1 MRKFVILFLVI
12 VPFISFAQK
21 QKPKLVVGIVV
32 DQMRYDFL
40 IRFWDKYGDD
50 GFKKLVK
57 EGFNCKNVNFNYM
70 PTYTGPGHASIY
82 TGTTPENHGIISN
95 HWYNKVVDETIYCTD
110 DSNVRTLGSSS
121 SNGEMS
127 PKNMLGTTITDELKL
142 ATNKR
147 GKVIGISIKDRGAIL
162 PAGHMADAAYWFEGD
177 DNGQW
182 ISSTFYMEELPD
194 WLQQLNA
201 KKPAEKYLSQSW
213 ETLYSIG
220 TYKESI
226 KDDNAYEE
234 LFVGESAPVFP
245 HNLPALRDHNN
256 NYSLIKSTPFGNTI
270 VKELALETIKA
281 EKLGQDNFTDFL
293 TVSFSSPD
301 YIGHR
306 YGPMSVEIEDT
317 YLRLDKDIAQIIN
330 YLEKK
335 FKKENVL
342 IFLTADHGAANVPQ
356 YLIDNDVPAGYFDQS
371 TLKKD
376 LKNHLINKH
385 GVDSLIANVSN
396 YQVFL
401 NKENLHMN
409 KLNIEVLENTIAQ
422 FLLTHEGIAK
432 VVTGT
437 SLRTTEFKDKF
448 LGNAQRGYNQ
458 VRSGDVLFVLES
470 GWIPST
476 TKTGTTHGSPYHYD
490 THVPLLWYGAGISKG
505 ETNYEIIIPDIAAT
519 IAALLEIQPPS
530 ACTGQPILQILK

>member
-1 MRKFVILFLVI
+1 MRRLIILLFVII
-12 VPFISFAQK
+12 PFISFAQK

-40 IRFWDKYGDD
+40 TRFWDRYGND
-50 GFKKLVK
+50 GFKKLVT
-57 EGFNCKNVNFNYM
+57 EGYNCKNTNFNYM

-95 HWYNKVVDETIYCTD
+95 HWYNKVTKNSIYCTE
-110 DSNVRTLGSSS
+110 DSSVRPLGGSHVH
-121 SNGEMS
+121 GQMS
-127 PKNMLGTTITDELKL
+127 PTNMLGSTITDELKL

-162 PAGHMADAAYWFEGD
+162 PAGHMADAAYWFEGEET
-177 DNGQW
+177 GSW
-182 ISSTFYMEELPD
+182 ISSTFYMEELPS
-194 WLQQLNA
+194 WLKKINEN
-201 KKPAEKYLSQSW
+201 KPADKHLNKPW
-213 ETLYSIG
+213 NTLYPIE
-220 TYKESI
+220 TYKESL

-234 LFVGESAPVFP
+234 LFIGETAPVFP
-245 HNLPALRDHNN
+245 HNLPALRGSNS

-270 VKELALETIKA
+270 VKDLALETIKN
-281 EKLGQDNFTDFL
+281 EELGEDKYTDFL

-317 YLRLDKDIAQIIN
+317 YLRLDKDIAQIID

-335 FKKENVL
+335 FTKENIL
-342 IFLTADHGAANVPQ
+342 IFLTADHGAVNVPQ
-356 YLIDNDVPAGYFDQS
+356 YLIDNSVPAGYFDLAS
-371 TLKKD
+371 LRDVLRK
-376 LKNHLINKH
+376 HLINEYNT
-385 GVDSLIANVSN
+385 DSLIANISN

-401 NKENLHMN
+401 NKKKIAESNLKLEAVENS
-409 KLNIEVLENTIAQ
+409 ISP
-422 FLLTHEGIAK
+422 FLLTQKGIAQ

-437 SLRTTEFKDKF
+437 SLRTTEFKDRF
-448 LGNAQRGYNQ
+448 LGNTQRGYNQ

-476 TKTGTTHGSPYHYD
+476 SRTGTTHGSPYHYD
-490 THVPLLWYGAGISKG
+490 THVPLLWYGAGINKG
-505 ETNYEIIIPDIAAT
+505 ETNAEIIIPDIAAT

-530 ACTGQPILQILK
+530 ACTGKPILELMK